1 MTRLIYDQF
10 SKDYLEELL
19 SPYGEVKAPQ
29 RVASEVRE
37 IDLYFRPL
45 PNLELAMVR
54 PLGILG
60 RMAASPNP
68 SIFEPF
74 RNPVSED
81 EICDCLGKLLD
92 VRRSLQRQANRN
104 NRRLSNEALP
114 KLWILTPTASP
125 TILSRFSAML
135 EENWLPGIYGMG
147 EAFRSAIVVIHQLPQ
162 TPETLWLR
170 LLGRGRVQEQAIDE
184 LEALSPDIPLR
195 SMTLNLLYHL
205 ERTLAVRQDL
215 DEGDRA
221 LIMRLAPLYQQE
233 QEKAFQQGER
243 QGERRVIEGILR
255 SRFGSIDEELA
266 AIIELVMELPPEEF
280 APLLWQ
286 LEREE
291 LLQWFN
297 S

>member
-60 RMAASPNP
+60 RMAARPNP

-195 SMTLNLLYHL
+195 SMILNLLYHL

-243 QGERRVIEGILR
+243 QVIEDILR
-255 SRFGSIDEELA
+255 TRFGSIDEELV
-266 AIIELVMELPPEEF
+266 AIIESVIELPSAEF
-280 APLLWQ
+280 VPLLLQ

-291 LLQWFN
+291 LLQRFN